1 MPRLYKNK
9 KPYIVVF
16 CEGESEQVYID
27 FLKEKFKDAAVIR
40 RPKATGLFEEAQD
53 RFKKD
58 PKFRN
63 NAEVTDEIWFFFDVE
78 TKDIANWDK
87 RYKIITYLRR
97 QRKQPNIRVRLLM
110 TSGCIEYWLML
121 HYKMTVPPLQTKAE
135 KEQMISE
142 LKRIVPGYVK
152 GDKKATEKIAAHYPT
167 AVEHA
172 AKTMRMLVSEG
183 LPGLEDTDER
193 NEWLCKNCKT
203 FSNVHEAIQ
212 YLSGLSS
219 KV

>member
-1 MPRLYKNK
+1 MPRQFRKQ

-16 CEGESEQVYID
+16 CEGESEQVYTD
-27 FLKEKFKDAAVIR
+27 FLRDKFKDVAVIR

-53 RFKKD
+53 RFNKD

-78 TKDIANWDK
+78 TKDIASWNK
-87 RYKIITYLRR
+87 RYRIMKFLRR
-97 QRKQPNIRVRLLM
+97 QRKKPNIRVRLLM

-121 HYKMTVPPLQTKAE
+121 HYKMTAPPLQTKAE

-142 LKRIVPGYVK
+142 LKRLEPGYVK
-152 GDKKATEKIAAHYPT
+152 GDKKATEKIAEYYPT
-167 AVEHA
+167 AVTNA
-172 AKTMRMLVSEG
+172 AKTMKNLLPEG

-203 FSNVHEAIQ
+203 FSNVHEAINF
-212 YLSGLSS
+212 LSGLRIS
-219 KV
+219 